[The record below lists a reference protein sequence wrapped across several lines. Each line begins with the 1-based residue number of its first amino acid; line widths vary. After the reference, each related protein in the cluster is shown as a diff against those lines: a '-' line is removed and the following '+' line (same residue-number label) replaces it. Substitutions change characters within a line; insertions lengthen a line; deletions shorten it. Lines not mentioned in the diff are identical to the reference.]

1 MKSRFA
7 LALLSGHVD
16 LPDAGPVVVFHPDG
30 AFDFGP
36 VDPARI
42 TAVQGFF
49 PDHQALRARKIVTA
63 TEAPDEQ
70 AVAAVVC
77 VSKSK
82 AETLDLIASACAVT
96 PKGATIIV
104 DGPKEAGIE
113 SVLKLC
119 RQMAEVGPAFSKAHG
134 KVFAFPNPGQAPD
147 GWAAAPQTVDGYST
161 RAGVFSADGIDPGS
175 RALVA
180 ALPPLKGTVCD
191 LGAGWGYLSAEVL
204 AHCPAVTSVDLVEA
218 DWTALACAREN
229 VTDARAAFHWADARD
244 WTGRYDTVISNPPF
258 HIGRD
263 TVPALGQAFI
273 SQAARLIAPRGQ
285 FLMVANRH
293 LPYET
298 TLRTAFTEVVVL
310 AETGGYKVISAKRP
324 VKR

>member
-16 LPDAGPVVVFHPDG
+16 LPDAGPITVFHPDG

-36 VDPARI
+36 LDPARI

-49 PDHQALRARKIVTA
+49 PDHQALMSRGFTTV
-63 TEAPDEQ
+63 TEAPEGE

-82 AETLDLIASACAVT
+82 AETLDLIAQACAVT
-96 PKGATIIV
+96 PAGARIIV

-119 RQMAEVGPAFSKAHG
+119 RGMADVGPAFSKAHG
-134 KVFAFPNPGQAPD
+134 KVFAFSNPGHVPD
-147 GWAAAPQTVDGYST
+147 GWAAVPQTVDGYST

-175 RALVA
+175 RALA
-180 ALPPLKGTVCD
+180 AVLPALKGNVCD

-204 AHCPAVTSVDLVEA
+204 ARCPAVTSIDLVEA
-218 DWTALACAREN
+218 DWSALSCARVN
-229 VTDARAAFHWADARD
+229 VPDARAAVHWGDARD

-258 HIGRD
+258 HIGRE

-273 SQAARLIAPRGQ
+273 TQAAQLIAPRGQ

-298 TLRTAFTEVVVL
+298 TLRAAFTEVVVL

-324 VKR
+324 AKR

>member
-7 LALLSGHVD
+7 LALLSGHID
-16 LPDAGPVVVFHPDG
+16 LPDAGRILVLNPSG
-30 AFDFGP
+30 AYDFGAL
-36 VDPARI
+36 DPARV

-49 PDHQALRARKIVTA
+49 PDHHTLKSRGFATVTQ
-63 TEAPDEQ
+63 TGEQ
-70 AVAAVVC
+70 PFPTAVVC

-82 AETLDLIASACAVT
+82 AETLDLIARACTST
-96 PKGATIIV
+96 PKGATIVV
-104 DGPKEAGIE
+104 DGPKDAGIE

-119 RQMAEVGPAFSKAHG
+119 RGMADVQPAFSKAHG
-134 KVFAFPNPGQAPD
+134 KVFAFANPGRAPA
-147 GWAAAPQTVDGYST
+147 GWAATEQSVDGYIT

-175 RALVA
+175 RGLID
-180 ALPPLKGTVCD
+180 ALPPLKGSVCD

-204 AHCPAVTSVDLVEA
+204 GRCPAVTNIDLVEA
-218 DWTALACAREN
+218 DWTALECARHN
-229 VTDARAAFHWADARD
+229 ATDSRAVFHWADARE
-244 WTGRYDTVISNPPF
+244 WAGRYDTVISNPPF
-258 HIGRD
+258 HIGRE

-273 SQAARLIAPRGQ
+273 TQAARLITPRGQ

-298 TLRTAFTEVVVL
+298 TLRAAFTEVVVL

-324 VKR
+324 AKR